1 MSFESVRL
9 GDKMLRRRT
18 IILLIT
24 MLLVMPSLELVSKV
38 QAEDTIQ
45 APPNIL
51 FVMSDDHTSQSVGA
65 YQRRLAK
72 LNPTPTIDELAKNGI
87 LFENAFCSNSIC
99 TPSRACVISGRYS
112 HITNTRDLDDT
123 LAPEF
128 HTLPRQLRSAGY
140 QTAVIGKWHLTN
152 EPVDFDYYCV
162 LPGQGK
168 YFDPF
173 FQVRGETPWPDS
185 LMQVKDKHS
194 TDAIT
199 DLTLDWLKNQRD
211 ASKPFFLMHHYKAPH
226 DFFEYAP
233 RYEDYLADAEIPMP
247 KSMWRTSSKFG
258 SVATRGSNDE
268 LVPHI
273 GTSVTRR
280 NPFRNY
286 THMYADDDSLSD
298 RASAERAYSTYLKK
312 YLRCVKGVDDN
323 LKRLLDY
330 LKQEGLFQ
338 NTIIVYTSDQGMMLG
353 EHDLID
359 KRWMFDESMR
369 SPLIIHCPQMIPAGK
384 RTDAIIENIDLA
396 PTLLDFAGA
405 ETPAEVQGRSFR
417 TLCETGEEPNDWKQ
431 EAYYRYWM
439 HIAHHDVPG
448 HLGIR
453 TKNFKLTY
461 YYGMD
466 FRDRGKPR
474 TPPGWELYDLR
485 VDPLE
490 LTNVIN
496 DPEYAAAVVD
506 MKQRLAEKRK
516 TIGDTG
522 AQSADVEQVVQEF
535 WDYDQRDRDEA
546 NEIAQAYRQSV
557 TGRRRYIPG
566 ENKHDK

>member
-1 MSFESVRL
+1 
-9 GDKMLRRRT
+9 MLCHRKFFFL
-18 IILLIT
+18 LLI
-24 MLLVMPSLELVSKV
+24 LASLNSRLWVAKV
-38 QAEDTIQ
+38 QAKD
-45 APPNIL
+45 PSKGPLNIL
-51 FVMSDDHTSQSVGA
+51 FIMSDDHTSQAVGA

-72 LNPTPTIDELAKNGI
+72 LDPTPTIDELASGGM

-123 LAPEF
+123 LAPKF

-152 EPVDFDYYCV
+152 EPTDFDYYCV

-173 FQVRGETPWPDS
+173 FQVRGAKPWPDS
-185 LMQVKDKHS
+185 LMQVKGKHS

-199 DLTLDWLKNQRD
+199 DLTLDWFKNQRD

-233 RYEDYLADAEIPMP
+233 RYESYLADDEIPIP
-247 KSMWRTSSKFG
+247 DSMWRTSPTFG
-258 SVATRGSNDE
+258 SAATQGRAGE
-268 LVPHI
+268 IATIV

-286 THMYADDDSLSD
+286 THMYADDDTLSD
-298 RASAERAYSTYLKK
+298 RAAAELAYSTYLKK

-330 LKQEGLFQ
+330 LKQEGLYE

-353 EHDLID
+353 EHDYID

-369 SPLIIHCPQMIPAGK
+369 SPLIIHCPKVLPAGK

-396 PTLLDFAGA
+396 PTLMDFAGV
-405 ETPAEVQGRSFR
+405 EIPAEIQGSSFR
-417 TLCETGEEPNDWKQ
+417 TLCQTGTEPEGWKQ

-439 HIAHHDVPG
+439 HIAHHDVPA

-453 TKNFKLTY
+453 TKTFKLTY

-474 TPPGWELYDLR
+474 TPPGWELYDLTN
-485 VDPLE
+485 DPQE
-490 LTNVIN
+490 LNNVID
-496 DPEYAAAVVD
+496 DPSYADTVVRL
-506 MKQRLAEKRK
+506 KQRLAEKRVS
-516 TIGDTG
+516 IGDNG
-522 AQSADVEQVVQEF
+522 DESAEVEAVIQDF
-535 WDYDQRDRDEA
+535 WDYDRRDRAEA
-546 NEIAQAYRQSV
+546 DDIAQAYLTSRQ
-557 TGRRRYIPG
+557 GRRRYIPG